1 MNGAESK
8 VEQIRIKWPK
18 FWRQSADQGV
28 NGGAQLGMS
37 DADPDPAPDSPA
49 DEKGWEELAKNI
61 LRAEM
66 MKNGV
71 SYATLA
77 ERLATLGITDN
88 ELNLRNK
95 VSRGRFTAV
104 FLMQCLKALDAEWIH
119 IPPSLEVASGKGGAQ
134 TLARKNHD
142 ASKQ

>member
-1 MNGAESK
+1 
-8 VEQIRIKWPK
+8 
-18 FWRQSADQGV
+18 
-28 NGGAQLGMS
+28 MS
-37 DADPDPAPDSPA
+37 DAESDPEPVPQPA
-49 DEKGWEELAKNI
+49 DEKAWEELAKNI

-77 ERLATLGITDN
+77 ERLAAFGITDN

-104 FLMQCLKALDAEWIH
+104 FLMQCLTALKADWIKLPTLDEGGRH
-119 IPPSLEVASGKGGAQ
+119 GGAQ
-134 TLARKNHD
+134 GMAKRP
-142 ASKQ
+142 SKPA